1 MKKLLFV
8 FVSVLFFAA
17 CQSGESNTTA
27 PATTVASVDE
37 SGFAKT
43 PMDGVNG
50 YEIGTKND
58 RQDKLQERGTYKNG
72 QRDGAWTT
80 YHTRNGL
87 IETVTTY
94 KDGNRHGVYFKSSA
108 TGTLE
113 EIGYYVNGQL
123 EGPFTKY
130 NRTKIKEELNY
141 KNGQLHGAV
150 VKYFDTGEKLMESNY
165 VNGKR
170 DGVEKYYDEEGNTTL
185 EYTYKNG
192 ERQ

>member
-1 MKKLLFV
+1 MKRLVFV
-8 FVSVLFFAA
+8 FISLLFFAA
-17 CQSGESNTTA
+17 CQSGEPN
-27 PATTVASVDE
+27 ATTSAVSSVDE

-43 PMDGVNG
+43 AMNGVSG
-50 YEIGTKND
+50 YEIGIKEDN
-58 RQDKLQERGTYKNG
+58 QGKLKERGTYKSG

-87 IETVTTY
+87 VETITNY
-94 KDGNRHGVYFKSSA
+94 KSGQRHGAFLKSSN
-108 TGTLE
+108 TGTLQ

-123 EGPFTKY
+123 EGPYTKY

-165 VNGKR
+165 INGQR
-170 DGVEKYYDEEGNTTL
+170 DGVEKYYDEEGKVTL

-192 ERQ
+192 ARQ